1 MAFVA
6 AQNSKRGWK
15 KSPVIAPEG
24 GMRGRGSGSGSGS
37 GSGTEGDAGGRE
49 TLAMRVARQKVD
61 MRKWFKEQKA
71 ARRRAV

>member
-24 GMRGRGSGSGSGS
+24 GLRARGSGSGTGS
-37 GSGTEGDAGGRE
+37 KRDDPGRE
-49 TLAMRVARQKVD
+49 TLAMRVGRQKVD